1 MDESALMDLQDR
13 AQLSEEFKT
22 LKQSRGW
29 TLFEQNV
36 LDKLYQQAF
45 ETFKK
50 VDPEEPAQIIQAQM
64 MGKIIDLIRLEVNKI
79 IDDGDMARQLLRD
92 IITED

>member
-50 VDPEEPAQIIQAQM
+50 VDPNSPTDIIQAQI
-64 MGKIIDLIRLEVNKI
+64 MGKIIDRIRLEVNRI

>member
-1 MDESALMDLQDR
+1 MEHSEFQELRDR
-13 AQLSEEFKT
+13 AQLSDEFKI
-22 LKQSRGW
+22 LVNSRGF
-29 TLFEQNV
+29 TLFSEMV

-64 MGKIIDLIRLEVNKI
+64 MGKIIDLIRLEVSKI
-79 IDDGDMARQLLRD
+79 IDSGDMARQLLKD
-92 IITED
+92 MEE